1 MLTRNRIKDS
11 DNVVY
16 GKDEELIPTLSGYL
30 QIPDLGE
37 KIRLFRESPVK
48 EGVTLR
54 GARRTSALMFI
65 PDLYFDDD
73 LVMGG
78 NVWLYLGDLQP
89 AYCIYV
95 PWEETEKP
103 D

>member
-1 MLTRNRIKDS
+1 MLTLNRIKDS

-16 GKDEELIPTLSGYL
+16 GKDEDLIPTLSKYL
-30 QIPDLGE
+30 QISVLGE
-37 KIRLFRESPVK
+37 KIRKFREAPVK
-48 EGVTLR
+48 EGVILR

-78 NVWLYLGDLQP
+78 NVWLYLGDMQP

-95 PWEETEKP
+95 PWTDNRE
-103 D
+103 